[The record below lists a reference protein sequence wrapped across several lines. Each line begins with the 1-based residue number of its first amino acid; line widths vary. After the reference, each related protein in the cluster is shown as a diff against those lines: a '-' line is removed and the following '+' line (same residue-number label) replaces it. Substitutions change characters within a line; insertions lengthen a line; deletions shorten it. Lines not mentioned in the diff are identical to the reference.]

1 MGTDG
6 QPQPETATHGSVTTP
21 ARDGVRRSRRAH
33 ARELL
38 IGSIVAALLTTVAV
52 AVVTQIWDRD
62 LDRPFQYSLYR
73 GDDQQD
79 ATLELML
86 VKNIHE
92 SGWFDTNPKLNA
104 PFRQEWAEWPMGG
117 DVLAYGLKKVIV
129 DTTGNVPLTLNLFW
143 LLTFPLVALIA
154 YPSFRALRASPATA
168 LVGAVLY
175 ALAPYH
181 FRNGTAHSNLAFY
194 AAVPV
199 IVIACMRLLAPP
211 GVCPGIHDLRH
222 RTGWRSLRWLL
233 LGAVLVGIT
242 GIYYLAFLL
251 TMLAACAVIGAIAY
265 RRIDRVAIAAL
276 IGAAGFAASTVAN
289 WSTLQFRWSHAP
301 NLLAVPE
308 RIRGT
313 SDLYPLRIAELV
325 GPITDHRFG
334 PFATLA
340 SNLSPP
346 GRQGLGT
353 AQLGAI
359 GAIGLVVGVAALVI
373 RVVRHH
379 AGSGWRFEARLGV
392 VMLVAILLGMG
403 GGVGR
408 LLEHLGLQG
417 VRAWPRIGIV
427 IAFAA
432 LVVTLRLLDRA
443 RASLHLRNRNVP
455 AGAWIA
461 GLAALL
467 VIGVW
472 DQTPATALPAASA
485 SAAAWTR
492 DQRFV
497 DRLERAVPR
506 GGSVFELPITDFPD
520 NDERVEMSS
529 HDLVKL
535 GYLHSKDLRWSAG
548 GIHGRS
554 AEWQFPLD
562 RMSAR
567 QLAPRLAAVGFDAIL
582 LDPSGYRR
590 DQAQSKIDGFTRL
603 LGPPVV
609 TDDSR
614 VLAWNLVAARDSLL
628 AGRDPAAA
636 RRLAR
641 RTLTLPRLYS
651 STDVEPRVARGHETP
666 ACRTATLR
674 LINLRKHPAP
684 TDLTIRVDAR
694 QADPPTA
701 AARIRGRW
709 RPLMLDEPNRFTL
722 RLPPGSTTVPIRLAV
737 PNVRCDNVEF
747 SSLPVVSAALTP

>member
-6 QPQPETATHGSVTTP
+6 QPPLATGAPETVRTA
-21 ARDGVRRSRRAH
+21 DGIRRSRRRH

-38 IGSIVAALLTTVAV
+38 IGSVIAALLASLAV
-52 AVVTQIWDRD
+52 ALVTQIWDRD

-92 SGWFDTNPKLNA
+92 QGWFDTNPKLNA

-117 DVLAYGLKKVIV
+117 DVFAYGIKKVIV
-129 DTTGNVPLTLNLFW
+129 DITGDVPLTLNLFW

-154 YPSFRALRASPATA
+154 YPSFRALRASPPAA

-175 ALAPYH
+175 SLAPYH

-211 GVCPGIHDLRH
+211 GVCPGVRDLRH

-251 TMLAACAVIGAIAY
+251 TMLAACALVGAIAY
-265 RRIDRVAIAAL
+265 RRTDRVVIAAL
-276 IGAAGFAASTVAN
+276 IGGAGFLASTVAN
-289 WSTLQFRWSHAP
+289 WSTLQFRWSHAANP
-301 NLLAVPE
+301 LAVPE

-313 SDLYPLRIAELV
+313 SDLYPLRLAELV

-334 PFATLA
+334 PLATLA
-340 SNLSPP
+340 ANLSPP

-353 AQLGAI
+353 AQLGTI
-359 GAIGLVVGVAALVI
+359 GAIGLVVGVAALVV

-379 AGSGWRFEARLGV
+379 AGSGWRYEARLGV
-392 VMLVAILLGMG
+392 VMLVAVLLGMG

-417 VRAWPRIGIV
+417 IRAWPRIGIV

-432 LVVTLRLLDRA
+432 LVVVLRLIDRA
-443 RASLHLRNRNVP
+443 RASLHRRGRDVQTT
-455 AGAWIA
+455 AWVA
-461 GLAALL
+461 GLAVLL

-472 DQTPATALPAASA
+472 DQTPATALPTATA

-492 DQRFV
+492 DQRVV
-497 DRLERAVPR
+497 DRLERALPR
-506 GGSVFELPITDFPD
+506 DGSVFELPITDFPD
-520 NDERVEMSS
+520 NDERAQMSS
-529 HDLVKL
+529 HDLVKV
-535 GYLHSKDLRWSAG
+535 GYLHSEHLRWSAG

-567 QLAPRLAAVGFDAIL
+567 RLAPRLAAVGFDAVL
-582 LDPSGYRR
+582 LDPSGYPR
-590 DQAQSKIDGFTRL
+590 DVAHSKIDGFTRL
-603 LGPPVV
+603 LGPPVAH
-609 TDDSR
+609 DDAR
-614 VLAWNLVAARDSLL
+614 VLVWDLTSARDRLR
-628 AGRDPAAA
+628 AGRTTAAV

-641 RTLTLPRLYS
+641 TTLTLPRLYS
-651 STDVEPRVARGHETP
+651 RTDVAPRVVRGQETP
-666 ACRTATLR
+666 ACRSATLR
-674 LINLRKHPAP
+674 LVDPRKRPAR
-684 TDLTIRVDAR
+684 TELTIQVRPR
-694 QADPPTA
+694 QADPPAA
-701 AARIRGRW
+701 AARIAGRW
-709 RPLMLDEPNRFTL
+709 RSLTLDAPNRFAL
-722 RLPPGSTTVPIRLAV
+722 RLRPGTTTVPIRLTV
-737 PNVRCDNVEF
+737 PYVRCDDVEYDA
-747 SSLPVVSAALTP
+747 LPLVSAELAP